1 MICADG
7 YITHAVDTEP
17 PVFDDNYPN
26 IIHAV
31 PQIYYP
37 AQQAQA
43 DTVQTLLLRID
54 GKIPKMTL

>member
-31 PQIYYP
+31 PQIYDP
-37 AQQAQA
+37 AQQAPA
-43 DTVQTLLLRID
+43 DPRNDTLTAFLLLSR
-54 GKIPKMTL
+54 